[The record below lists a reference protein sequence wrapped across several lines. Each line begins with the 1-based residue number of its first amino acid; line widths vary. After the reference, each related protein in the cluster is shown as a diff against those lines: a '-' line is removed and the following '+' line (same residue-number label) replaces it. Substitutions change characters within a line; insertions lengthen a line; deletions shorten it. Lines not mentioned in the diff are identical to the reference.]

1 MIDVSQRHDYERA
14 RPAVD
19 TDQLL
24 RFFREISPL
33 SSLKQRMSRRSA
45 KIVVVIVGRGIVD
58 VVIVTVTSVIRVFS
72 MLLLPISSSSSSSS
86 VLQSNPNILLE
97 CLKNVTGRIGFG

>member
-1 MIDVSQRHDYERA
+1 MIDVSQRHDDERA

-19 TDQLL
+19 ADQLL

-45 KIVVVIVGRGIVD
+45 KIVVVVGSRIID
-58 VVIVTVTSVIRVFS
+58 VVIVTVTFVIRFVC
-72 MLLLPISSSSSSSS
+72 MLLLPISSSSS

-97 CLKNVTGRIGFG
+97 CLEDVTGRIGFG

>member
-19 TDQLL
+19 ADQLL

-45 KIVVVIVGRGIVD
+45 KIVVVVVVGSRIVD
-58 VVIVTVTSVIRVFS
+58 VVIVTVVSVIRVFR
-72 MLLLPISSSSSSSS
+72 MLLLPISSSSS
-86 VLQSNPNILLE
+86 VLQSDPNILLE
-97 CLKNVTGRIGFG
+97 CLEDVTGRIGFG